1 MTSTILTERDG
12 DILTV
17 INNNP
22 DSRNALSPDFYEGF
36 KAVVDEAG
44 ADQTLG
50 AIVLTGAGD
59 FFCAGG
65 NLNRLKANA
74 SKPAEVREASVGRLH
89 AMITSMRESP
99 KPIIAA
105 VEGGAAGAG
114 VSMALGCDMIVC
126 AADAFFSVAYVRI
139 GLTTDGGV
147 TSFLGSMLP
156 RQLATEFCLTGDRIP
171 AERLHALGLIN
182 KLVDKGTALDEAKAL
197 AARLAQ
203 GPARAMA
210 NIKML
215 CRAAPENSLR
225 EQLDLEAKH
234 VVAAQVDP
242 EAIEGIGAF
251 LEKRAPDYA
260 ALRRR
265 DAENAPD

>member
-12 DILTV
+12 DVLIVT
-17 INNNP
+17 NNNP

-36 KAVVDEAG
+36 KEVLDEAAADASVG
-44 ADQTLG
+44 AV
-50 AIVLTGAGD
+50 VLTGAGD

-65 NLNRLKANA
+65 NLNRLRANA
-74 SKPAEVREASVGRLH
+74 SKPAEVREASVSRLH
-89 AMITSMRESP
+89 GMIMSMRECP

-114 VSMALGCDMIVC
+114 VSMALACDMIIC
-126 AADAFFSVAYVRI
+126 ASDAFFSVAYVKI

-156 RQLATEFCLTGDRIP
+156 RQLATEFCLTGDRLP
-171 AERLHALGLIN
+171 AERLHGLGLIN
-182 KLVDKGTALDEAKAL
+182 HLVDKGTALDEAKAL
-197 AARLAQ
+197 AARLAT
-203 GPARAMA
+203 GPARAMGH
-210 NIKML
+210 IKML
-215 CRAAPENSLR
+215 CRNAPENTLQQ
-225 EQLDLEAKH
+225 QLDLEAKH

-251 LEKRAPDYA
+251 LEKRQPDFA
-260 ALRRR
+260 GLRRKE
-265 DAENAPD
+265 AEGD